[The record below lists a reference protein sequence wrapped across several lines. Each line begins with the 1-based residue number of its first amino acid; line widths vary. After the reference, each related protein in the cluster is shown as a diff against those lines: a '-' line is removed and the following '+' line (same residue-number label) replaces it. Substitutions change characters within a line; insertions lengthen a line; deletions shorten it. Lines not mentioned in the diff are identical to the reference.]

1 MQIQLKNV
9 RLAFPELFEPKSVNS
24 EGAPAFSATLLID
37 PKNPQIKD
45 IKAAI
50 EAVAKDKWGAK
61 AGATLKTLQANNKLA
76 LHDGNLKTEYAGFEG
91 NFYISARSKTR
102 PLVIDQDKSALTA
115 LDGKPYAG
123 CYVNASIEFW
133 AQDNNYG
140 KRINAQLR
148 GVQFAHDGEPFG
160 GGSTASVDEFD
171 EVESEESATLEDDIP
186 F

>member
-9 RLAFPELFEPKSVNS
+9 RLAFPELFEPKAVNG
-24 EGAPAFSATLLID
+24 EGTPAFSASLLID
-37 PKNPQIKD
+37 PKDPQIAN

-50 EAVAKDKWGAK
+50 EEAAKAKWGAK
-61 AGATLKTLQANNKLA
+61 AGAALKTLQANNKIA

-91 NFYISARSKTR
+91 NLYVSARSKTR
-102 PLVIDQDKSALTA
+102 PLVIDQDKSSLTA

-123 CYVNASIEFW
+123 CYVNASVEFW

-148 GVQFAHDGEPFG
+148 GVQFLRDGEPFG
-160 GGSTASVDEFD
+160 GGSSASVDEFD
-171 EVESEESATLEDDIP
+171 SVESEDGTTDTG